1 MGSVLSTAPNQPLPI
16 EQCLIDVDDGRHVFD
31 KNLRST
37 RFLKVRVP
45 LFVRVWGGW
54 LSRVFCAK

>member
-45 LFVRVWGGW
+45 LFVRVCVGG
-54 LSRVFCAK
+54 